1 MLVIWEQTDPE
12 LPLSS
17 AIHSANIDLKRQL
30 DSEVWDT
37 QWYSTCDKDISSP
50 AHPGNL

>member
-17 AIHSANIDLKRQL
+17 AIHFANIDLKRQL
-30 DSEVWDT
+30 DSEV
-37 QWYSTCDKDISSP
+37 
-50 AHPGNL
+50 